1 MDNYINKMSISNNII
16 DQLFSPKIIKILP
29 NFLLK
34 KLIKK
39 KNIFFLKSH
48 LKELPQINYPFSFSE
63 NDLENFLIN
72 IEKENHK
79 LPFNEF
85 PHLALLL
92 KYVFQNK
99 SSFSLLDYGAQFI
112 DNYIFLKKKIPNII
126 YYYHDQ
132 KNNNLTIQNF
142 IKKKKLRNIYI
153 FENIKKKQSLKY
165 DFVYFGSVTQYL
177 KNYKEI
183 FIEILLKKPKYVF
196 LSGTNFYFKNK
207 KEKIICKQLNV
218 FPQINYCYFFNY
230 DHFINFLKSKG
241 YVVEYVSENL
251 YGKLINYKS
260 INKVIKDDC
269 KYLDILFKLE
279 KQ

>member
-1 MDNYINKMSISNNII
+1 MSISNNII

-92 KYVFQNK
+92 KYIFQNK
-99 SSFSLLDYGAQFI
+99 SSFSILDYGAQFI

-142 IKKKKLRNIYI
+142 IKKKSY
-153 FENIKKKQSLKY
+153 
-165 DFVYFGSVTQYL
+165 V
-177 KNYKEI
+177 I
-183 FIEILLKKPKYVF
+183 FI
-196 LSGTNFYFKNK
+196 
-207 KEKIICKQLNV
+207 
-218 FPQINYCYFFNY
+218 
-230 DHFINFLKSKG
+230 FLKT
-241 YVVEYVSENL
+241 
-251 YGKLINYKS
+251 
-260 INKVIKDDC
+260 
-269 KYLDILFKLE
+269 
-279 KQ
+279 